1 MDLRAEN
8 SAETEH
14 LLQQIRGGERLA
26 IDPLFA
32 RHRPELRRLVQLRLD
47 PKLRPRL
54 DPSDVVQEAQLEAL
68 RRLDDYLQEP
78 PMPFRLW
85 LRQITYDRLLM
96 VRRQHVRAERRSVE
110 RDVALPDQSSL
121 LLAQQL
127 LASGS
132 SPSEQLAKRELT
144 RRVNRA
150 IAKLAESDREILL
163 MRNFEGLT
171 NREIAKIIGTTE
183 QVVKNYLRTA
193 FDKLGVWS
201 RLELALYVANHGG
214 SKWAAPLSQAQNSK
228 TAVNENSQLAY
239 AGG

>member
-1 MDLRAEN
+1 MEPRAEN
-8 SAETEH
+8 SAETER

-26 IDPLFA
+26 IDQLFDK
-32 RHRPELRRLVQLRLD
+32 HRPLLRRLVQLRLD

-54 DPSDVVQEAQLEAL
+54 DPSDVVQEAQMEAL
-68 RRLDDYLQEP
+68 RRLDNYLQDP
-78 PMPFRLW
+78 PMPFHLW

-96 VRRQHVRAERRSVE
+96 ARRQHVRAERRTVE

-132 SPSEQLAKRELT
+132 SPSELLAKRELA

-150 IAKLAESDREILL
+150 VAELAESDREILL

-171 NREIAKIIGTTE
+171 NREVSQVLNIAPAAASQRYGRALLRLRKI
-183 QVVKNYLRTA
+183 LL
-193 FDKLGVWS
+193 D
-201 RLELALYVANHGG
+201 HGL
-214 SKWAAPLSQAQNSK
+214 PEAQP
-228 TAVNENSQLAY
+228 
-239 AGG
+239 